1 MIQINVISSGRI
13 DDDPPSYRETNL
25 NDSRILL
32 PSNKESLHR
41 NLKERHMIMIA
52 LGGTIGTGL
61 FLASGQALAS
71 SGPGGSLISYVLV
84 SIMVYFVMTSLAE
97 LSTQYPISG
106 SFNTYGSRFVDE
118 AFGFALAY
126 NYYFSWVTTI
136 AGDPSVVW
144 SLLGM
149 TIMFVLNAFTVKGYA
164 EAEYWF
170 AMIKVLTVVMF
181 IIIGILVDSGVL
193 GHDKIGIPELSTQ
206 YPISGS
212 FNTYGTRFVDEA
224 FGFAL
229 AYNYYFSWV
238 TTIAGELVAAGIIVQ
253 FWLPN
258 SPSVVWSL
266 LGMTIMFVLNAFTV
280 KGYAEA
286 EYWFAMIKVVT
297 VVMFIIVGILVDS
310 GVLGHDK
317 IGIRNWKIDGAPFYK
332 GIGGIITTS
341 IVSGFAFQGTEAVG
355 IAAGESANPR
365 RDVPRAMNGTIW
377 RIILFFVGSIIIMG
391 LVIPYNDPNLAHND
405 DVKNVAVSPFTLV
418 FIKSGLKP
426 AVHIMNAVILTT
438 ILSAGNSG
446 LYVCTRVLY
455 ALANEGKAPK
465 KFAYLTRTGI
475 PIWCLVFTTFV
486 STVLFGLS
494 FIGNKIIYQWLV
506 NITGVMGFIAWFGI
520 SLAHWRFRRAFILQ
534 GYSLNDLIYKAL
546 FFPVGPILA
555 SLLIC
560 ISVLGQGYS
569 AFTTHPF
576 NFSNFLS
583 AYITIP
589 VFLVIYF
596 VYKFVKKTRIV
607 SLSQMDLVTD
617 SIIFR
622 PNERTHSS

>member
-1 MIQINVISSGRI
+1 MSRGRTASFELKNEKNSTDMIQINVISSGRI

-181 IIIGILVDSGVL
+181 III
-193 GHDKIGIPELSTQ
+193 
-206 YPISGS
+206 
-212 FNTYGTRFVDEA
+212 
-224 FGFAL
+224 
-229 AYNYYFSWV
+229 
-238 TTIAGELVAAGIIVQ
+238 
-253 FWLPN
+253 
-258 SPSVVWSL
+258 
-266 LGMTIMFVLNAFTV
+266 
-280 KGYAEA
+280 
-286 EYWFAMIKVVT
+286 
-297 VVMFIIVGILVDS
+297 GILVDS

-596 VYKFVKKTRIV
+596 IYKFVKKTRIV
-607 SLSQMDLVTD
+607 PLSQIDLVTD

>member
-136 AGDPSVVW
+136 AGELVAAGIIVQFWLPNSPSVVW

-193 GHDKIGIPELSTQ
+193 GHDKIGI
-206 YPISGS
+206 
-212 FNTYGTRFVDEA
+212 
-224 FGFAL
+224 
-229 AYNYYFSWV
+229 
-238 TTIAGELVAAGIIVQ
+238 
-253 FWLPN
+253 
-258 SPSVVWSL
+258 
-266 LGMTIMFVLNAFTV
+266 
-280 KGYAEA
+280 
-286 EYWFAMIKVVT
+286 
-297 VVMFIIVGILVDS
+297 
-310 GVLGHDK
+310 
-317 IGIRNWKIDGAPFYK
+317 RNWKIDGAPFYK
-332 GIGGIITTS
+332 GFGGIITTS

-607 SLSQMDLVTD
+607 PLSQIDLVTD